1 MIRLLRIEV
10 IKNWTYPT
18 FWIIVVLYFFI
29 LGTGLF
35 NLRDLIDSLNFTISS
50 EGNIDTSLF
59 PILKFP
65 DIWHNIAYLS
75 GYLKLLLGIY
85 IAVSVTNE
93 YSFNTLRQNLMQG
106 MTASEFVASK
116 FITILNLSI
125 PSTLFLFGVG
135 LIIADY
141 SSGEII
147 NVFSGS
153 EYVLAYFAS
162 LLFYLTFVVMV
173 GLWIKKTGL
182 TIVLVILYPLIL
194 EPMIRWV
201 LPDYLDKFFPF
212 YSLDE
217 LIPFPFTKYIGTGG
231 YEQIDLFYFG
241 VVVAWTVAF
250 LGISYFILK
259 RRDI

>member
-1 MIRLLRIEV
+1 MIRLLRIEI

-18 FWIIVVLYFFI
+18 FWIIMALYLFI

-35 NLRDLIDSLNFTISS
+35 NLRDLIDNINFTISS
-50 EGNIDTSLF
+50 QGEIDTSLF

-65 DIWHNIAYLS
+65 DIWHNIAYLA

-93 YSFNTLRQNLMQG
+93 FTFNTLRQNLMQG
-106 MTASEFVASK
+106 MTASEFIATKV
-116 FITILNLSI
+116 ITIINLSI
-125 PSTLFLFGVG
+125 PSTIFLFGTG

-141 SSGEII
+141 SSGEITNI
-147 NVFSGS
+147 FSGT

-162 LLFYLTFVVMV
+162 LMFYLTFVVMV
-173 GLWIKKTGL
+173 SLWIRKTGL
-182 TIVLVILYPLIL
+182 TIVLIILYPLIL

-201 LPDYLDKFFPF
+201 LPEYLDRFFPF
-212 YSLDE
+212 YSLDH
-217 LIPFPFTKYIGTGG
+217 LISFPFTKYIGNGG

-241 VVVAWTVAF
+241 LVLIWTLAF
-250 LGISYFILK
+250 LGVSHIILK
-259 RRDI
+259 KRDI